1 MPTQFL
7 AGVVAI
13 VWRADTDSYLLVRRS
28 PTKGYAAG
36 KWWVV
41 TGTVES
47 NEGFPGALVREV
59 REELGTEVTRL
70 LLLETTHFNRDGA
83 EWLSAAFLCT
93 LADPDR
99 LVLDDEHDAYEWVK
113 ASEVERRVVNE
124 VAPTDWI
131 LSALRLAEQRKREC
145 L

>member
-13 VWRADTDSYLLVRRS
+13 IWRADTDAYLLVRRS
-28 PTKGYAAG
+28 PTKSYAAG

-47 NEGFPGALVREV
+47 SEGFSGALVREV
-59 REELGTEVTRL
+59 REELGAEVNRL
-70 LLLETTHFNRDGA
+70 LLLETTHFHRDGA

-93 LADPDR
+93 LAEPDR
-99 LVLDDEHDAYEWVK
+99 LVLDDEHDAFEWVK
-113 ASEVERRVVNE
+113 ASEVEQRVVNE
-124 VAPTDWI
+124 ENPTDWI
-131 LSALRLAEQRKREC
+131 LSALRLAEQRKDEC
-145 L
+145 R

>member
-1 MPTQFL
+1 MPTQFY

-13 VWRADTDSYLLVRRS
+13 IWRADTDTYLLVRRS
-28 PTKGYAAG
+28 RTKAHAAG

-47 NEGFPGALVREV
+47 NEGFPGALMREV
-59 REELGTEVTRL
+59 REELGAAVERFV
-70 LLLETTHFNRDGA
+70 LLETTHFTRDGA

-93 LADPDR
+93 LVDPDR
-99 LVLDDEHDAYEWVK
+99 LMLDDEHDAYEWVK

-124 VAPTDWI
+124 EAPTDWI
-131 LSALRLAEQRKREC
+131 LSALRLAEQRKSEC

>member
-7 AGVVAI
+7 AGAVAI

-59 REELGTEVTRL
+59 REELGAEVAQWR
-70 LLLETTHFNRDGA
+70 LLETTHFNRDGA
-83 EWLSAAFLCT
+83 EWLSAAFLCI
-93 LADPDR
+93 LVDHDR
-99 LVLDDEHDAYEWVK
+99 LVLDDEHDAFEWVK
-113 ASEVERRVVNE
+113 ASEVEQRVVNE
-124 VAPTDWI
+124 EYPTDWI
-131 LSALRLAEQRKREC
+131 ISALRLAEQHKAEFC
-145 L
+145 